1 VNAYGCVDY
10 LTGSAVNVFHSHPSA
25 FSAFSAVKSSS
36 SRLVLRCHLIVT
48 LAAAS
53 TNAAA
58 QSVAADSAQCFGFT
72 FGTWKP
78 ALDLATAGHSTAPL
92 DSALLKAP
100 GGREWASDAA
110 PNDTTLLL
118 FPSWWPVGVEIT
130 FARKPRTFADTVTG
144 RATALVAS
152 GNIPPPRASVRAWR
166 VACR

>member
-1 VNAYGCVDY
+1 LVVVALVSASAAQGQ
-10 LTGSAVNVFHSHPSA
+10 SAV
-25 FSAFSAVKSSS
+25 
-36 SRLVLRCHLIVT
+36 
-48 LAAAS
+48 
-53 TNAAA
+53 
-58 QSVAADSAQCFGFT
+58 ADTAQCFGFT

-100 GGREWASDAA
+100 GGREWASDAM

-118 FPSWWPVGVEIT
+118 FPTWWPVGVEIT
-130 FARKPRTFADTVTG
+130 FARKPRSFADTVSG

-152 GNIPPPRASVRAWR
+152 GSIPPPRAAVRAWR

>member
-1 VNAYGCVDY
+1 MF
-10 LTGSAVNVFHSHPSA
+10 SVFPV
-25 FSAFSAVKSSS
+25 VKSR
-36 SRLVLRCHLIVT
+36 SRTFALWCHLTVT
-48 LAAAS
+48 LLVAA
-53 TNAAA
+53 TRAAA
-58 QSVAADSAQCFGFT
+58 QSVAADTAQCFGFS
-72 FGTWKP
+72 FGAWKP
-78 ALDLATAGHSTAPL
+78 ALDLAAAGHSTAPL

-152 GNIPPPRASVRAWR
+152 GNIPPPRASLRAWR